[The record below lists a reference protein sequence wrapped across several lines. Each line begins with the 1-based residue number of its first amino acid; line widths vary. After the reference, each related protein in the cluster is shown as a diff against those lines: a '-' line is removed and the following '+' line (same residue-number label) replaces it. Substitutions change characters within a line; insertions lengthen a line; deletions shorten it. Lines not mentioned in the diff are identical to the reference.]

1 MSNQGESA
9 DVLEQLSSISD
20 VNLPTHFVRKLSS
33 ILEHT
38 KDEIVECLKPKPI
51 QVLKQLREHV
61 LCELVAN
68 LSEYAGCE
76 LYARKKAE
84 TLIEDIYVIS
94 FSALSRIPDKKLG
107 NCFRKIND
115 PDASQIS
122 VIDDESQQTQD
133 LQSLINLCIRLQ
145 NKICSL
151 EEKVKTQDERLE
163 ALESQETKRKLC
175 TLNTVTPMDQSMRG
189 GCVASATKA
198 QKSPLLTS
206 DGRKQGLPRNQP
218 PTESRDPASDRD
230 YRQANTVPKPQPS
243 PLRLAHASSGGNNE
257 VPDEKDNSSVAQLQ
271 KNRSDTGFRHS
282 TKARRNILRG
292 QAGLNAASGQQD
304 VHGSSTSEHRIKAAS
319 TSRTYL
325 IYVGKLSPHTTCDDL
340 RCHLSDV
347 QITDV
352 ADVMQLNNF
361 NNRAHMSSFCVSL
374 CSESSMLKTFNSS
387 LWPTGVTV
395 RPFRP
400 ARPRRNQPPRAH
412 LRQRKWQPGSYRNAS
427 SNQRQR
433 GQERVPHSR
442 ADHTRMHYDDY
453 EENRYEPLLWDD
465 SYSSHYNQDYDYMV

>member
-1 MSNQGESA
+1 M
-9 DVLEQLSSISD
+9 
-20 VNLPTHFVRKLSS
+20 
-33 ILEHT
+33 
-38 KDEIVECLKPKPI
+38 
-51 QVLKQLREHV
+51 
-61 LCELVAN
+61 
-68 LSEYAGCE
+68 
-76 LYARKKAE
+76 
-84 TLIEDIYVIS
+84 
-94 FSALSRIPDKKLG
+94 
-107 NCFRKIND
+107 
-115 PDASQIS
+115 
-122 VIDDESQQTQD
+122 
-133 LQSLINLCIRLQ
+133 QSLINLCIRLQ
-145 NKICSL
+145 NKISSL

-198 QKSPLLTS
+198 QKPPLLTG
-206 DGRKQGLPRNQP
+206 DGRKQRLSRNQP
-218 PTESRDPASDRD
+218 PTEPRHPASDRD
-230 YRQANTVPKPQPS
+230 YRQTNSAPKPQPS
-243 PLRLAHASSGGNNE
+243 PLRLALASSSGNNE
-257 VPDEKDNSSVAQLQ
+257 VPDEKDNSCVVQLQ
-271 KNRSDTGFRHS
+271 KNPSDTGFRHS

-352 ADVMQLNNF
+352 SDVMQLNNF

-400 ARPRRNQPPRAH
+400 ARPRRNHPPRAQ

-433 GQERVPHSR
+433 RQERVPNSR
-442 ADHTRMHYDDY
+442 ADHTRIHYDDY
-453 EENRYEPLLWDD
+453 EENRYEPLLYL
-465 SYSSHYNQDYDYMV
+465 S